1 MGRVRGLS
9 DGGNRSSVGLRQPAY
24 GAGFTRKVGAIAA
37 RNDAFSLLP

>member
-24 GAGFTRKVGAIAA
+24 GAGFTGKVGAIAV